1 MNYNETRRTLTA
13 RPKPGAIEMAMRF
26 NNISTKAELARAA
39 GVSKGTA
46 GNLLNATRDTFNPET
61 AAKIAKGLRVPTDTL
76 FTLEALHVPV
86 TRTAA

>member
-26 NNISTKAELARAA
+26 NNIETKAQLARVA
-39 GVSKGTA
+39 GISKGTA
-46 GNLLNATRDTFNPET
+46 GNLLNETRATFNPET

-76 FTLEALHVPV
+76 FTLEALRVPV
-86 TRTAA
+86 TRSAA